1 MLILCITLLNKIY
14 IKKIKVLAVAA
25 AAMLI
30 STGAFAQLQDQKDV
44 TVTMDLQPILQLNMS
59 TPNQVDFTFDNI
71 NEYYAGI
78 TKYGATILKVSSTV
92 NWDLYAIGRSNGN
105 VAAGFWDQQ
114 IRYGTGGTGATNR
127 LPLSALELR
136 QTTPNANAAAATG
149 AFADYS
155 AVFPPVATPSG
166 SNSLYVDPANTGT
179 PPTANNKY
187 IAGHR
192 GTTAVGDDA
201 VAGGS
206 YLTAAAGALTS
217 DYYYSID
224 YRIVPG
230 LPSVFPMAFAAD
242 GTTPENLVAANGA
255 GSYAQPGVYTMYVQ
269 YILLE
274 DQ

>member
-1 MLILCITLLNKIY
+1 MNKMN
-14 IKKIKVLAVAA
+14 KVLALAA
-25 AAMLI
+25 AAMLT
-30 STGAFAQLQDQKDV
+30 STGAFAQLQDEKDV

-59 TPNQVDFTFDNI
+59 TPNQIDFTFDNI
-71 NEYYAGI
+71 NEYYGGI

-114 IRYGTGGTGATNR
+114 IKYGTGGTGATNR
-127 LPLSALELR
+127 LPLSLLELH
-136 QTTPNANAAAATG
+136 QSQANANATAATG
-149 AFADYS
+149 TYADYS
-155 AVFPPVATPSG
+155 AVFPPIASPAG

-187 IAGHR
+187 IAGHK
-192 GTTAVGDDA
+192 GTTAVGADA

-230 LPSVFPMAFAAD
+230 LPAVFPMAFGAD

>member
-1 MLILCITLLNKIY
+1 MKISRLLT
-14 IKKIKVLAVAA
+14 AA
-25 AAMLI
+25 GIAALM
-30 STGAFAQLQDQKDV
+30 STTAFAQLQDEKDV
-44 TVTMDLQPILQLNMS
+44 TITMDLQPILQLNMS
-59 TPNQVDFTFDNI
+59 TPNQIDFTFDDI
-71 NEYYAGI
+71 NEYYAGV

-92 NWDLYAIGRSNGN
+92 NWDMYAIARSNGN

-127 LPLSALELR
+127 IPLSALELR

-155 AVFPPVATPSG
+155 AVFPPVASPSG
-166 SNSLYVDPANTGT
+166 SNSIYVDPANTGT
-179 PPTANNKY
+179 PPSASNKY

-192 GTTAVGDDA
+192 GTTGVGDDA
-201 VAGGS
+201 VSGGS

-242 GTTPENLVAANGA
+242 GTTPENLVASNGA

-269 YILLE
+269 YMLLE

>member
-1 MLILCITLLNKIY
+1 MKT
-14 IKKIKVLAVAA
+14 IKVLALAA
-25 AAMLI
+25 AATLI

-114 IRYGTGGTGATNR
+114 IKYGTGGTGATNR

-136 QTTPNANAAAATG
+136 QTTPNANSAAATG

-155 AVFPPVATPSG
+155 AVFPPVASPSG

-179 PPTANNKY
+179 PPSANNKY
-187 IAGHR
+187 IAGHK
-192 GTTAVGDDA
+192 GTTGVGDDA

-230 LPSVFPMAFAAD
+230 LPSVFPMAFASD